1 MFRQNSIRTFTFP
14 NRKMRGKLVKMQ
26 QHCLLQTSITCIIN
40 FIEELG
46 KNVQKIYNGIYNGR
60 MTNQIKVEDKL
71 ITSIINIHIFYKMIG
86 IKILQSMKTDINKI
100 MIQDI

>member
-26 QHCLLQTSITCIIN
+26 QHCLLQTSITCIII
-40 FIEELG
+40 IEELG
-46 KNVQKIYNGIYNGR
+46 KNVQKRYNGIYNGR

-71 ITSIINIHIFYKMIG
+71 ITSIINIHIFHKMVG
-86 IKILQSMKTDINKI
+86 IKILQSMKTDGNKI